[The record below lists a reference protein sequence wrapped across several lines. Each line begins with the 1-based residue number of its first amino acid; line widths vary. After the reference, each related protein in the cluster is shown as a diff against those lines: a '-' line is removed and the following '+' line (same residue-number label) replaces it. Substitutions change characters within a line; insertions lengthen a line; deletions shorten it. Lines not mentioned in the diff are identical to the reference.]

1 MYTEQDI
8 KDFKKLT
15 DQLLRQLSQP
25 ADDLQTVSK
34 EVQDLRDVINF
45 HDHQY
50 YVKAEPVITDFEYD
64 QLFKRLKLI
73 EERFPQLLA
82 SDSPTQRIAK
92 GLTKEFPTVAH
103 LVPMLSLDNSYSEA
117 DLLEFDRKVHDLG
130 GAKNIKYVA
139 EPKFDGSS
147 ISLVY
152 EDDKL
157 VRGVTRGDGVMG
169 EDITP
174 NVKTIKSIPLK
185 AAFSQY
191 GIQAVEIRGEV
202 VIQKAFFEQF
212 NRKRAE
218 EGLPTLAN
226 PRNSAAGTLRMQDA
240 TEVAKRGLEAMLYHI
255 SYAVDKDGNDLL
267 GTKLKSRHETIQLLA
282 KLGFK
287 APEKEQ
293 KVCST
298 IQDVVKYCEGWNHTR
313 EDYKYEIDGVVIK
326 VDDLALEEELG
337 ATSHHPRW
345 AMAFKFQARQARTKL
360 LNVEF
365 QVGRVGNITPVAK
378 LQPVALG
385 GVTISSASMFNED
398 FIKAQDVRIG
408 DDVLV
413 ERAGDVIPYIAGAVK
428 EVRTGEEE
436 PIQFPTH
443 CPSCGHKLVRTEEEA
458 AWRCVNYNC
467 PAQSYLRIVHY
478 VSKDAMDISGFGK
491 AIIERFMD
499 EGWVKTIPDIYKI
512 PFDKVKGLEGFGE
525 KSAQKLSES
534 IEESKD
540 RLPYRLIFGLGIRHV
555 GETTARKLADVVECI
570 DDLQHWD
577 MEKLSTIEDIGP
589 IVAQSIYDFFHEK
602 SNIEI
607 LHELKDLG
615 VQTCRKAGV
624 QESNGEGVLSG
635 LTFLFTGSLTQF
647 TRSEAKEMVEN
658 EGGLVA
664 GSLSSKVNY
673 LVVGEDPGSKVDKA
687 KKLTT
692 VKIINEDEFLGM
704 IK

>member
-1 MYTEQDI
+1 MYSEKDI
-8 KDFKKLT
+8 KDFKKIT
-15 DQLLRQLSQP
+15 DGLLRGLSQP
-25 ADDLQTVSK
+25 VDNLEKMSRET
-34 EVQDLRDVINF
+34 QDLRDVINF

-64 QLFKRLKLI
+64 QLFKRLKMI
-73 EERFPQLLA
+73 EEKFPQLQA
-82 SDSPTQRIAK
+82 PDSPTQRIAL
-92 GLTKEFPTVAH
+92 GLTKEFPAVAH
-103 LVPMLSLDNSYSEA
+103 LVPMLSLDNSYSEG
-117 DLLEFDRKVHDLG
+117 DLVEFDRKVHDLAG
-130 GAKNIKYVA
+130 EKNIKYVA

-152 EDDKL
+152 EDDRL

-185 AAFSQY
+185 AVFSEY

-212 NRKRAE
+212 NKKRAE

-240 TEVAKRGLEAMLYHI
+240 AEVAKRGLEAMLYHI
-255 SYAVDKDGNDLL
+255 SYAVDKDGNDML
-267 GTKLKSRHETIQLLA
+267 GEKLKSRHETIQLLA

-287 APEKEQ
+287 SPVKEQ
-293 KVCST
+293 KVCKDIREV
-298 IQDVVKYCEGWNHTR
+298 IQYCEGWNHTR

-345 AMAFKFQARQARTKL
+345 AMAFKFQARQARTRL
-360 LNVEF
+360 ENVEF

-378 LQPVALG
+378 LKPVQLG

-408 DDVLV
+408 DEVLV

-428 EVRTGEEE
+428 EARTGEEQPVE
-436 PIQFPTH
+436 FPTH
-443 CPSCGHKLVRTEEEA
+443 CPSCGHKLVRSEEEA
-458 AWRCVNYNC
+458 AWRCINYNC
-467 PAQSYLRIVHY
+467 PAQAYLRIVHY

-491 AIIERFMD
+491 AIIERFMA
-499 EGWVKTIPDIYKI
+499 EGWVKTIPDIYRI
-512 PFDKVKGLEGFGE
+512 PFEEVRGLEGFGE
-525 KSAQKLSES
+525 RSAQKLAAS

-540 RLPYRLIFGLGIRHV
+540 RLPYRLIYGLGIRHV
-555 GETTARKLADVVECI
+555 GETTARKLAEVVSCI
-570 DDLQHWD
+570 DELESWDL
-577 MEKLSTIEDIGP
+577 EKLSTIEDIGP

-602 SNIEI
+602 SNIQM
-607 LHELKDLG
+607 LHELKELG
-615 VQTCRKAGV
+615 VQTCRKEDAERNTGD
-624 QESNGEGVLSG
+624 GALSG

-647 TRSEAKEMVEN
+647 TRSEAKEMVEK
-658 EGGLVA
+658 EGGQVA

-673 LVVGEDPGSKVDKA
+673 LVVGDDPGSKVDKA
-687 KKLTT
+687 KKLAT